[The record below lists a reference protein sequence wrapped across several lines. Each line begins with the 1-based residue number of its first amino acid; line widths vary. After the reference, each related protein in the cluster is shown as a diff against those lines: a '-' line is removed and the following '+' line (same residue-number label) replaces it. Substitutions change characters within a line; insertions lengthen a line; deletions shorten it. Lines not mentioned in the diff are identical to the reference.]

1 MKIRRMLVANR
12 GEIAVRIIR
21 ACHELDIEAV
31 LAHSEA
37 DRDSLGAR
45 LADHTVC
52 IGPPR
57 SDQSYLNI
65 PHVVSAAMTTGCD
78 ALHPGYGFLA
88 ENAYLAE
95 VCEHCDLIFVG
106 PPPDVIHTFS
116 DKVVARRHMAAAGLA
131 TVPGSED
138 VLPNLDA
145 ARSTA
150 AEVGFPVMLKAA
162 AGGGGRGLRVA
173 ASDED
178 IVRAYSIAQAEAQ
191 ASFGNGDLYVERLVF
206 PAKHIEVQLAADNF
220 GNIVHFGERDCSLQR
235 RHQKII
241 EEAPSPALDDASRRA
256 VCESAVAGARAAGY
270 RSLGT
275 MEFLLDQEGR
285 FYFIEMNTRLQVE
298 HPVTEMTTG
307 FDLVKLQIH
316 IAEGEPLSFGQ
327 DAVTQ
332 RGHAIE
338 CRLMAEDADRGFAP
352 EYATITEYQPAGG
365 PGVRND
371 GYIYPGYTPPPYY
384 DSLLAKLICWGQDRT
399 EAMQRMERA
408 LCETRIVGPRT
419 TIPYQLAILR
429 DEDFR
434 AGRAHTRWGV
444 GGDVETGDNHR

>member
-1 MKIRRMLVANR
+1 VKIKRMLVANR

-21 ACHELDIEAV
+21 ACHELGIEAV

-52 IGPPR
+52 IGPPP

-65 PHVVSAAMTTGCD
+65 PHVVSAALTTGCD

-95 VCEHCDLIFVG
+95 VCQHCDLIFVG

-116 DKVVARRHMAAAGLA
+116 DKVVARRQMAKAGLA
-131 TVPGSED
+131 TVPGSDD
-138 VLPNLDA
+138 VLPNLDS
-145 ARSTA
+145 ARATA

-173 ASDED
+173 SSDED
-178 IVRAYSIAQAEAQ
+178 IVRAYAIAQAEAQ

-206 PAKHIEVQLAADNF
+206 PAKHIEVQLAGDDF
-220 GNIVHFGERDCSLQR
+220 GNVIHFGERDCSLQR
-235 RHQKII
+235 RQQKIV
-241 EEAPSPALDDASRRA
+241 EETPSPALDDASRRR
-256 VCESAVAGARAAGY
+256 VCEAAVQGARAAGY

-275 MEFLLDQEGR
+275 MEFLLDSEGR

-307 FDLVKLQIH
+307 VDLVKIQIN
-316 IAEGEPLSFGQ
+316 IAEGEPLALRQEDVSP
-327 DAVTQ
+327 

-338 CRLMAEDADRGFAP
+338 CRVVAEDAERDFAP
-352 EYATITEYQPAGG
+352 EYAEIEDYQAPGG
-365 PGVRND
+365 PGVRVD
-371 GYIYPGYTPPPYY
+371 SHIYRGYAPPPYY
-384 DSLLAKLICWGQDRT
+384 DSLLAKVICWGSDRS
-399 EAMQRMERA
+399 EALQRMERA
-408 LCETRIVGPRT
+408 LEEMRITGPRT
-419 TIPYQLAILR
+419 SIPYQLAILR

-444 GGDVETGDNHR
+444 GDAFNGGNNHR